1 MADQTE
7 LEQHAGAVV
16 VRVTGSVLD
25 ETNLPSVRAAV
36 GEAGERFRDE
46 AIALDLAAVGFMP
59 SVSLGGLIQLAQ
71 FFRARK
77 QRFALVN
84 VQPTVRE
91 MLVLTRLDRIFE
103 VHGSLSEFLKAV
115 GKT

>member
-16 VRVTGSVLD
+16 VRVTGGVLD

-36 GEAGERFRDE
+36 GEAGERSPHE
-46 AIALDLAAVGFMP
+46 AVALDLQAVGFMP
-59 SVSLGGLIQLAQ
+59 SVSLGGLIQLTH

-84 VQPTVRE
+84 VQPPVRE
-91 MLVLTRLDRIFE
+91 MLRLDRIFE
-103 VHGSLSEFLKAV
+103 VHGSLSEFLQVLGKA
-115 GKT
+115 